1 MSCENCIYELR
12 AADEEPCYHCNKFD
26 AFRAKTST
34 VDHPAHYQGT
44 FECIDEMISL
54 FGVEAVKSFCRC
66 NVYKYRFRAN
76 QKNGEE
82 DIKKA
87 EWYMTKL
94 KELEETEE

>member
-1 MSCENCIYELR
+1 MLT
-12 AADEEPCYHCNKFD
+12 DYHAQVTPEMPPVKPP
-26 AFRAKTST
+26 KET
-34 VDHPAHYQGT
+34 VDHPEHYQGK

-87 EWYMTKL
+87 EWYMSKL